1 MPRVPTSGPGSDK
14 AKSVASKFKAS
25 GPGRPAPIKKQP
37 LPAYGPY
44 ELPLSNTEKRIVI
57 NKRTPKYVETPRG
70 RIATGGG
77 GVGFFTKG
85 DMTPIMARVAQRALA
100 RQSDIEESSATR
112 LSSRRSVPEP
122 VEQIA
127 KRPDESGLKGFYD
140 EHVLPVVGRAFADF
154 YDTTKDTYGTNV
166 LLAPIVGPVVYGAKA
181 VDTVA
186 EKVGINTNAEKKVND
201 SFDTYVQSVVGG
213 AYGIAKT
220 KGWDNAKPYVVP
232 AIDKASEIVKAS
244 KSATQNAVTDS
255 ADWTDKKLVGNV
267 VYDWSKKNAAVP
279 ARDFVADT
287 YEYLFNPG
295 FTERVDSLSQRDRD
309 VLYRS
314 NDMENR
320 NPDAVSSVYSADE
333 RERLIRLASGQ
344 ANDNSLWANY
354 NSGFTVEELSKMSDY
369 ELINAATGAHS
380 NQMQRT
386 WNAAQND
393 FKKIGAMAAG
403 VQQLG
408 KVIEES
414 QKNGDYRGLGY
425 MAEYLATQAGYN
437 VWALHQAGAY
447 AGTGGL
453 SGDYKPLVRA
463 LQTEPILT
471 TLDAA
476 ATATLYGK
484 AATVALK
491 TGGGLSRVGAAA
503 SRVPGAARAGS
514 RIATAAERAAYRME
528 GAASGIGP
536 EARVPTTLGGPLRA
550 AAAVGRGAR
559 RIADTEVVV
568 ANNPVFTRLR
578 ENTEGVDPTSGQ
590 GTVYLPGTSF
600 FSKGRAILRKKIYE
614 QDNAVG
620 QVVRDISR
628 KADAA
633 KERALISHVANVM
646 GSQRAQVYVR
656 AFQRLV
662 KQDPVVA
669 QRALFDLQ
677 GLDMLDLPESLVS
690 ALGTAGGGGKLIIGP
705 AEELARLQ
713 RVLDGELWVR
723 RGVGDNPDEFR
734 YTTEDISDTGFQQVL
749 TVAEAEKRGFT
760 DESLY
765 VRLSPDET
773 SNLEGNMAILVRIAE
788 ADPEKVRQAKEFLS
802 VAIEGAR
809 RGRGEPASSIEDLAA
824 ADELSNI
831 EALAT
836 LGKTGDRRVEDL
848 PGNLG
853 DDLGIPEAAG
863 ASRRQRAAPETADA
877 EATEDLSL
885 LARVQ
890 DPTVARLLAAPIAG
904 VLRDKIVAILSG
916 ARVRTEAKA
925 GRLADVS
932 ANARRAAEDAAAELR
947 VAENALDELEGELAK
962 VSAVELETIPGAVEN
977 MQAGL
982 WSRISSAVRQ
992 RYSEKRPG
1000 WVSVEYVRA
1009 RDLRNMEGNATDA
1022 EKVSSLRG
1030 QEYDNP
1036 IILDYDPD
1044 TGFAYISEGNNRL
1057 AAAVDDQW
1065 VPVQVMRGRVSL
1077 ENQPTAQRITDP
1089 GVLVDSNN
1097 NVPQYLYPHEVGLS
1111 VRGVK
1116 AKATRGTSVRKSQ
1129 ADAAKKTKI
1138 RSLNSKIASRKKKI
1152 LILRAK
1158 SERLGTVDEN
1168 VATRADAARAEA
1180 DTIAEAQ
1187 GKIDAYVE
1195 SALRDL
1201 IEAGDI
1207 PGGGRVFFP
1216 TERTPEGAKM
1226 DYDPTKALAGRGGK
1240 RDLLDV
1246 HTAQIAL
1253 VGSAEQISKFGS
1265 ALAQNLR
1272 LPMVAL
1278 QIVTRLNAYLMRTG
1292 VVIEMAKTRAGFAK
1306 QLASIIEL
1314 QRLYGGTAD
1323 DFRII
1328 VIDEK
1333 TGFLGERLLKDL
1345 EGESLDKVASTGVEG
1360 IEIGEARIGQI
1371 IDEAIRTNALD
1382 AFDFD
1387 TMNGKRIVIV
1397 ETSRLNKLN
1406 QEIARAAQGPSLL
1419 EKLSRKWVRVTL
1431 NTLPRTA
1438 FTNIVGSA
1446 VLAGLGGTGLRGFID
1461 AYRLMKSGDI
1471 PAEIS
1476 RVGMAGIVDTPFA
1489 ARLGEGGLWASTV
1502 QRYMD
1507 ALQTGNVVGEDFAR
1521 MAVFI
1526 GSVRKSLKNNPAL
1539 VAQLEKELAEAGK
1552 VNAAFEDLLAFVARG
1567 EYGKGKLASPE
1578 AIAVR
1583 DKAIASATDF
1593 LGSQAGLTSKTR
1605 RITQFIPFYHWYAHI
1620 IKLYFWTMPLN
1631 YPGRTIFLN
1640 TLARI
1645 SEDQQRESG
1654 LMDSFYSDAVR
1665 VGTQMAGENE
1675 YAVGLRTG
1683 LLPFSGFG
1691 GIGAGESSAPL
1702 VDYIFAST
1710 TPLITAPAVVSGI
1723 TGDFRPMLSASGER
1737 IPNLLAPGG
1746 IEAAMAQ
1753 LERTIAPLGFL
1764 QRTFSPSGSLFASA
1778 AQGFPE
1784 VEQRRPGDDYALTP
1798 RGFPGLG
1805 ARGLAESALGGLTG
1819 LSIIRTPVAGPVK
1832 RRQIKGREK
1841 SQLQEFKDA
1850 KKKEREANKK

>member
-1 MPRVPTSGPGSDK
+1 MPRVPTSGPGSAK
-14 AKSVASKFKAS
+14 AKAVAAKFKAS

-44 ELPLSNTEKRIVI
+44 KLPLTDTEKRIVI
-57 NKRTPKYVETPRG
+57 NKRTPKYVDTPRG

-85 DMTPIMARVAQRALA
+85 DKTPIMARVAQRALA
-100 RQSDIEESSATR
+100 RQSGIEESAATR
-112 LSSRRSVPEP
+112 ALAARSAPKP
-122 VEQIA
+122 VQQIA

-154 YDTTKDTYGTNV
+154 YDTTKDTYGTNI
-166 LLAPIVGPVVYGAKA
+166 LLAPIVNPVVYGAKA

-186 EKVGINTNAEKKVND
+186 ERVGIDTNAEKRVNAN
-201 SFDTYVQSVVGG
+201 FDTYAQDIVGG
-213 AYGIAKT
+213 AFGIAKT
-220 KGWDNAKPYVVP
+220 KGWDNARPYVVP

-295 FTERVDSLSQRDRD
+295 LTKRIDSLSQADRD

-314 NDMENR
+314 NDMSNR
-320 NPDAVSSVYSADE
+320 DPNATSTAYSDAD
-333 RERLIRLASGQ
+333 RQRLIFLATGQ
-344 ANDNSLWANY
+344 SNNPLWKDY
-354 NSGFTVEELSKMSDY
+354 DSGFTAEELSKMTDY

-437 VWALHQAGAY
+437 VYALHQAGAY

-453 SGDYKPLVRA
+453 AGDYKPLVRA

-476 ATATLYGK
+476 ATATVYGK

-491 TGGGLSRVGAAA
+491 TGGALTKAGAIA

-550 AAAVGRGAR
+550 AAAAGRGAR

-578 ENTEGVDPTSGQ
+578 ENTEGVDPSSAQ

-600 FSKGRAILRKKIYE
+600 FSKSRAIIRKKVYE

-620 QVVRDISR
+620 QVIRDISR

-690 ALGTAGGGGKLIIGP
+690 ALGTAGGAGKLIIGP

-734 YTTEDISDTGFQQVL
+734 YTTDDISDTGFQQVL
-749 TVAEAEKRGFT
+749 TAAEAEKRGIT

-765 VRLSPDET
+765 VRLSPVET
-773 SNLEGNMAILVRIAE
+773 SNLEGNMASLARIAE

-824 ADELSNI
+824 ADELANI

-836 LGKTGDRRVEDL
+836 MGKTGDRRVEDL

-863 ASRRQRAAPETADA
+863 ASRRQRATPATEDA
-877 EATEDLSL
+877 EATQDLSL

-890 DPTVARLLAAPIAG
+890 DPTVARLLAGDLA
-904 VLRDKIVAILSG
+904 VELRKKIVDILSG
-916 ARVRTEAKA
+916 ARVRTEARA
-925 GRLADVS
+925 GRLAEVS

-947 VAENALDELEGELAK
+947 VAERELA
-962 VSAVELETIPGAVEN
+962 ALED
-977 MQAGL
+977 
-982 WSRISSAVRQ
+982 
-992 RYSEKRPG
+992 
-1000 WVSVEYVRA
+1000 
-1009 RDLRNMEGNATDA
+1009 DL
-1022 EKVSSLRG
+1022 
-1030 QEYDNP
+1030 
-1036 IILDYDPD
+1036 
-1044 TGFAYISEGNNRL
+1044 
-1057 AAAVDDQW
+1057 
-1065 VPVQVMRGRVSL
+1065 
-1077 ENQPTAQRITDP
+1077 
-1089 GVLVDSNN
+1089 
-1097 NVPQYLYPHEVGLS
+1097 
-1111 VRGVK
+1111 
-1116 AKATRGTSVRKSQ
+1116 AKARTAKPKGPK
-1129 ADAAKKTKI
+1129 AIAANKTKV
-1138 RSLNSKIASRKKKI
+1138 RSLSGKVTARKKKI

-1226 DYDPTKALAGRGGK
+1226 AYDPTKALAGRGGK

-1253 VGSAEQISKFGS
+1253 VGSAKQISEFGS

-1272 LPMVAL
+1272 LPMMAL

-1292 VVIEMAKTRAGFAK
+1292 VVIEMSKTRAGFAK
-1306 QLASIIEL
+1306 QLASITEL
-1314 QRLYGGTAD
+1314 QRLYGGTSD

-1345 EGESLDKVASTGVEG
+1345 EGESLDKVAATGVEG

-1387 TMNGKRIVIV
+1387 TMKGKRIVIV

-1419 EKLSRKWVRVTL
+1419 EKLSRKWVRITL

-1461 AYRLMKSGDI
+1461 AYRLMKTGDI

-1539 VAQLEKELAEAGK
+1539 VAQLEKELAEAGR

-1567 EYGKGKLASPE
+1567 EYGKGKLVSPE
-1578 AIAVR
+1578 ALAVR
-1583 DKAIASATDF
+1583 DKALRSATDF
-1593 LGSQAGLTSKTR
+1593 LGSQSGLTSATR
-1605 RITQFIPFYHWYAHI
+1605 RITQFVPFYHWYAHI

-1665 VGTQMAGENE
+1665 VGTQMEGDNE
-1675 YAVGLRTG
+1675 YAVGLRSG

-1691 GIGAGESSAPL
+1691 GIGAGESSAPF
-1702 VDYIFAST
+1702 VDYAFAST
-1710 TPLITAPAVVSGI
+1710 SPLITTPAVLSGV

-1737 IPNLLAPGG
+1737 IPNVLAPGG

-1778 AQGFPE
+1778 ARGFPD
-1784 VEQRRPGDDYALTP
+1784 VQQRKPGEEYAITP
-1798 RGFPGLG
+1798 RGVPGLG
-1805 ARGLAESALGGLTG
+1805 GLRGLGEAAVGGLTG
-1819 LSIIRTPVAGPVK
+1819 ISVIRTPVAGPVK
-1832 RRQIKGREK
+1832 KRQIKGREK
-1841 SQLQEFKDA
+1841 SKMQEFKDK